1 MIEQHATV
9 ILTVSIA
16 LNALWLLGA
25 WLAVRT
31 SERRWLWRALSLLA
45 AALAVAWTIRFTG
58 STPSPTHTLRL
69 PGLAINLDLALVAWH
84 ALIIPLAL
92 VAMLLRGVVVLV
104 RSICSRTSTG

>member
-58 STPSPTHTLRL
+58 STLSPTHTLRL
-69 PGLAINLDLALVAWH
+69 PGFAINLDLAAIAWH

-92 VAMLLRGVVVLV
+92 VAMLLRGVVVLFKAHK
-104 RSICSRTSTG
+104 TPEK